1 MQPRPGFAWLLPLMA
16 LTGPAAGT
24 LALLACDRPRP
35 APMLVI
41 TEKPIPIQP
50 IPTGQQGGCWVA
62 HAWLLSHGIVDAEA
76 RFWDVADI
84 PAHTVRG
91 LNVRNVEWAYVDLHG
106 ASLLACDFRGC
117 DLRGANLRDVRLWD
131 CGFAGADLTDTD
143 LTGATFD
150 RGTRWPAGFD
160 AQAHGARL
168 AE

>member
-1 MQPRPGFAWLLPLMA
+1 MRSRSGFARLLPLMA
-16 LTGPAAGT
+16 LTGMAAGT

-50 IPTGQQGGCWVA
+50 IPTGQHDGCWDA
-62 HAWLLSHGIVDAEA
+62 PARLLSHGIVDAEG
-76 RFWDVADI
+76 RFWDVAEI

-91 LNVRNVEWAYVDLHG
+91 VDVGNAEWAGVDLHG

-117 DLRGANLRDVRLWD
+117 DLRGANLRDVRLRD
-131 CGFAGADLTDTD
+131 CGFAGADLTDAD

-160 AQAHGARL
+160 H
-168 AE
+168 